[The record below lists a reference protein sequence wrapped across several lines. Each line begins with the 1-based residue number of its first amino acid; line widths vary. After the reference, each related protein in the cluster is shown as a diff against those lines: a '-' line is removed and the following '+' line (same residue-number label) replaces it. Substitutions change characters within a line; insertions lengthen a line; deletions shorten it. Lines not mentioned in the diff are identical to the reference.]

1 MMTVHD
7 TIPIEP
13 DDMPY
18 NRQVDLDSGS
28 YIFGFQ
34 WNEIDRT
41 FTIDISTLDGV
52 AIRQGEVLVLNQPLW
67 RNINID
73 GLPAETIIP
82 LDESGNEI
90 EIDPGNLGDTVNLC
104 IDDIPDGEV

>member
-1 MMTVHD
+1 
-7 TIPIEP
+7 
-13 DDMPY
+13 
-18 NRQVDLDSGS
+18 
-28 YIFGFQ
+28 
-34 WNEIDRT
+34 IDVY
-41 FTIDISTLDGV
+41 TLDGV

>member
-34 WNEIDRT
+34 W
-41 FTIDISTLDGV
+41 SQL
-52 AIRQGEVLVLNQPLW
+52 LVTKVTSL
-67 RNINID
+67 
-73 GLPAETIIP
+73 
-82 LDESGNEI
+82 
-90 EIDPGNLGDTVNLC
+90 
-104 IDDIPDGEV
+104 